1 MISKTLLFIVIL
13 AIGKRAYSQAKYT
26 AVTSEDFL
34 AFHQMVSSAE
44 RMYKHDSLLQ
54 AYAKY
59 DIAFSGYKGPVNPSH
74 YFKATM
80 CAQRIK
86 EEFKAL
92 NWLEKAI
99 TNGYD
104 IDTTKD
110 VIIFNNQNT
119 KKEYNA
125 NKGQWDKSKEARRNY
140 EWEGQLYATVEANK
154 KYNSGTYKAAT
165 EYCVACLK
173 NPKCNKT
180 VPEYTSKYRL
190 VREKMKADS
199 ITAATLLNNIQK
211 YGFPNMKI
219 VDKGACE
226 IARNILLNYD
236 YDRRNE
242 RLNDMLYKALMNGEI
257 SPSFYA
263 QVVDRRNLFNG
274 AAPEFYE
281 PVLGYEKLT
290 PKEFGP
296 ANIKRKSIGLYPIM
310 VPKAT
315 DLKGLNPN
323 DPNVYNKH
331 YGSLYD
337 Y

>member
-13 AIGKRAYSQAKYT
+13 AIGKRVHAQAKYST
-26 AVTSEDFL
+26 ASDGFIN
-34 AFHQMVSSAE
+34 FHTIVSAAE
-44 RMYKHDSLLQ
+44 RMYKNDSLLQ

-59 DIAFSGYKGPVNPSH
+59 DIAFNSYSGAINPTH

-80 CAQRIK
+80 CALRIK
-86 EEFKAL
+86 EEYKAL
-92 NWLEKAI
+92 QFLEKAI
-99 TNGYD
+99 SNGYD
-104 IDTTKD
+104 MDTTKGEN
-110 VIIFNNQNT
+110 VVFYNQNT
-119 KKEYNA
+119 KKEYAA
-125 NKGQWDKSKEARRNY
+125 NKAQWAKTKEAGRNY
-140 EWEGQLYATVEANK
+140 EWEGQLYATIDANK
-154 KYNSGTYKAAT
+154 KYNTGTYKAAT

-180 VPEYTSKYRL
+180 LPEYTSKYRL
-190 VREKMKADS
+190 VKEKMKADS
-199 ITAATLLNNIQK
+199 ITAATLLANIQK

-242 RLNDMLYKALMNGEI
+242 RLNDMLFKALIKGEI

-274 AAPEFYE
+274 APPEFYE

-290 PKEFGP
+290 VKEFGP
-296 ANIKRKSIGLYPIM
+296 ANIKRKSIGLYPVM

-315 DLKGLNPN
+315 DMKGMNVS
-323 DPNVYNKH
+323 DPNVYAKF

>member
-13 AIGKRAYSQAKYT
+13 AFGKRAYSQAKYT
-26 AVTSEDFL
+26 AVTSPDFL
-34 AFHQMVSSAE
+34 AFHETVSSAE

-59 DIAFSGYKGPVNPSH
+59 DIAFNDYKGTINPSH

-92 NWLEKAI
+92 SWLEKAI

-104 IDTTKD
+104 VDTTKYSI
-110 VIIFNNQNT
+110 VFNNQNT
-119 KKEYNA
+119 KKEYAA
-125 NKGQWDKSKEARRNY
+125 NKRQWEKTKEAGRNY

-154 KYNSGTYKAAT
+154 KYNSGTYKAAI
-165 EYCVACLK
+165 EYCTACLK

-180 VPEYTSKYRL
+180 LPEYTSKYRL
-190 VREKMKADS
+190 VKEKMKADS
-199 ITAATLLNNIQK
+199 ITAVTLLANIQK

-236 YDRRNE
+236 YDKRNE
-242 RLNDMLYKALMNGEI
+242 RLNGILSKALMDGEI

-263 QVVDRRNLFNG
+263 QVVDRRNLYNG

-290 PKEFGP
+290 PKEFTP
-296 ANIKRKSIGLYPIM
+296 ANIKRKSIGLYPIT

-315 DLKGLNPN
+315 ELKGMNLS
-323 DPNVYNKH
+323 DPNVMNKF

>member
-13 AIGKRAYSQAKYT
+13 AAGKRAFAQAKYT

-34 AFHQMVSSAE
+34 TFHQTVSAAE

-59 DIAFSGYKGPVNPSH
+59 DIAFNGYKGTVNPSH

-86 EEFKAL
+86 EEYKAL
-92 NWLEKAI
+92 SWLEKAI
-99 TNGYD
+99 TSGYD
-104 IDTTKD
+104 IDTAKYTI
-110 VIIFNNQNT
+110 VFNNQNT
-119 KKEYNA
+119 KKEYAA
-125 NKGQWDKSKEARRNY
+125 NKAQWEKAKEAGRNY
-140 EWEGQLYATVEANK
+140 EWEGQLYATIDANK

-173 NPKCNKT
+173 NPKCNKS

-190 VREKMKADS
+190 VKEKMKADS
-199 ITAATLLNNIQK
+199 ITAAALLANIQK

-236 YDRRNE
+236 YDKRNE
-242 RLNDMLYKALMNGEI
+242 RLNDMLYKALLNGEI

-263 QVVDRRNLFNG
+263 QVVDRRNLYNG
-274 AAPEFYE
+274 APVEFYE

-290 PKEFGP
+290 AKEFGP

-315 DLKGLNPN
+315 ELKGQNLS
-323 DPNVYNKH
+323 DPNVINKY

>member
-1 MISKTLLFIVIL
+1 MPKILLLTVML
-13 AIGKRAYSQAKYT
+13 ALGRHAVSQAKYNT
-26 AVTSEDFL
+26 VSSEEFL
-34 AFHQMVSSAE
+34 AFHQTVGSAE

-54 AYAKY
+54 AYAQY
-59 DIAFSGYKGPVNPSH
+59 DIAFNNYKGAINPTH
-74 YFKATM
+74 YFKAAM

-86 EEFKAL
+86 EEYKAL
-92 NWLEKAI
+92 AWLEKAI

-104 IDTTKD
+104 LDSTKD
-110 VIIFNNQNT
+110 VIVFNNQNT
-119 KKEYNA
+119 KKEYKA
-125 NKGQWDKSKEARRNY
+125 NKAQWGKTRDAGRNY

-154 KYNSGTYKAAT
+154 KYNSGTYKAAVD
-165 EYCVACLK
+165 YCVACLK

-180 VPEYTSKYRL
+180 VPEYASKYRL
-190 VREKMKADS
+190 VKEKMKADS
-199 ITAATLLNNIQK
+199 VTAATLLANIQK
-211 YGFPNMKI
+211 YGFPNMKV
-219 VDKGACE
+219 VDKGACD

-236 YDRRNE
+236 YDKRNE
-242 RLNDMLYKALMNGEI
+242 RLNDLLFKALMAGQI

-290 PKEFGP
+290 PKEFAP
-296 ANIKRKSIGLYPIM
+296 ANAKRKSIGLYPVMI
-310 VPKAT
+310 PKPT
-315 DLKGLNPN
+315 ELKGLNLS
-323 DPNVYNKH
+323 DPNVINKY

>member
-13 AIGKRAYSQAKYT
+13 ALGKRVYSQAKYT
-26 AVTSEDFL
+26 AVSSADFL
-34 AFHQMVSSAE
+34 TFHQIVSDAE

-59 DIAFSGYKGPVNPSH
+59 DIAFSGYNGKINPSH

-92 NWLEKAI
+92 SWLEKAI

-104 IDTTKD
+104 VDTTKD
-110 VIIFNNQNT
+110 VIVFNNQNT
-119 KKEYNA
+119 KKEYKA
-125 NKGQWDKSKEARRNY
+125 NRAQWEKTKEAGRNY
-140 EWEGQLYATVEANK
+140 EWEGQLYATIEANK
-154 KYNSGTYKAAT
+154 KYNTGTYKAAT

-180 VPEYTSKYRL
+180 VPEYASKYRL
-190 VREKMKADS
+190 VKEKMKADS
-199 ITAATLLNNIQK
+199 ITAATLLANIQK

-236 YDRRNE
+236 YDKRNE
-242 RLNDMLYKALMNGEI
+242 RLNDMLSKALINGEI

-263 QVVDRRNLFNG
+263 QVIDRRNLFNG
-274 AAPEFYE
+274 APPEFYE

-290 PKEFGP
+290 PKEFAP
-296 ANIKRKSIGLYPIM
+296 ANTKRKTIGLYPIM

-315 DLKGLNPN
+315 DLKGMNLS
-323 DPNVYNKH
+323 DPNVVNKY

>member
-13 AIGKRAYSQAKYT
+13 AVGKRAYSQAKYT
-26 AVTSEDFL
+26 TVTSEDFL
-34 AFHQMVSSAE
+34 TFHQTLSSAE

-59 DIAFSGYKGPVNPSH
+59 DIAFSGYNGAINPSH

-86 EEFKAL
+86 EEYKAL

-99 TNGYD
+99 TGGYD

-110 VIIFNNQNT
+110 VIVFNNQNT

-125 NKGQWDKSKEARRNY
+125 HKAQWEKSKEAGRNY
-140 EWEGQLYATVEANK
+140 EWEGQLYATLEANK
-154 KYNSGTYKAAT
+154 KYNSGTYKAAA

-190 VREKMKADS
+190 VKEKMKVDS
-199 ITAATLLNNIQK
+199 ITAAALLTNIQK

-219 VDKGACE
+219 VDKGAGE

-236 YDRRNE
+236 YDKRNE
-242 RLNDMLYKALMNGEI
+242 RLNDMLYKALINGEI

-290 PKEFGP
+290 PKEFTP
-296 ANIKRKSIGLYPIM
+296 ANTKRKSIGLYPIM
-310 VPKAT
+310 IPKAT
-315 DLKGLNPN
+315 DLKGLNLS
-323 DPNVYNKH
+323 DPNVYNKY